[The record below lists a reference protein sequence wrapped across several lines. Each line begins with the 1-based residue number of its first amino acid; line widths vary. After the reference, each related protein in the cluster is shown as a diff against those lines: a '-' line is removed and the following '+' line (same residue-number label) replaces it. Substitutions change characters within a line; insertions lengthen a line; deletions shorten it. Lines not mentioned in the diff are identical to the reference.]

1 MNQTAPA
8 AAPQLYP
15 ITSGQMMI
23 YYTQK
28 FCYKKQ
34 ISNICAVV
42 NIENDVDEA
51 LLYQSVLLAAM
62 RFPSMNCRITNKD
75 DKLMQY
81 FVDTIPEL
89 IHTVDLSAC
98 SEQEIDST
106 IDKWSAVPFPNKG
119 MDVPLYRINILKM
132 PGGKFALYFCVCHM
146 IMDAYALMGLTTYIS
161 QIYAA
166 LRDGTAFPVLK
177 KTPMECYM
185 SGFSYFTSEKYQK
198 DQAWWKELFKTE
210 PTFTSMNGTTGRDY
224 VKDKKYGVVLRS
236 WKVTADHLN
245 LRIPKEIVEMVNSLA
260 EQYMVSP
267 HTVYLVAMRAYLSAV
282 CGTEDVT
289 FMDTVARRSTLVQKH
304 AGGTM
309 VNAIPLRTTF
319 SNDMSLGDTLVQMF
333 RTQRET
339 YRHADVPCGQIL
351 QMIKQIHNP
360 PVGMVNHNYTSV
372 SLTYQPYFIYD
383 ESAFRCTFQRRKS
396 GAAATP
402 LYLSIMPID
411 NSGDFW
417 VNYEYL
423 TDLVRRD
430 SLEKSHAFM
439 LNFVRYGFKNP
450 DSTVADLMK
459 KSL

>member
-1 MNQTAPA
+1 MDQNTSA
-8 AAPQLYP
+8 ARQLYP

-28 FCYKKQ
+28 FCFKKQ
-34 ISNICAVV
+34 ISNICAT
-42 NIENDVDEA
+42 ISIGQADEA

-62 RFPSMNCRITNKD
+62 RFPSMNCRITTQGE
-75 DKLMQY
+75 KLMQY
-81 FVDTIPEL
+81 FVDDIPQN
-89 IHTVDLSAC
+89 IRIVDLSTA
-98 SEQEIDST
+98 SEEEIEKT

-132 PGGKFALYFCVCHM
+132 PGGTYTLYFCVCHM
-146 IMDAYALMGLTTYIS
+146 IMDAYALMGCMDYIG
-161 QIYAA
+161 QIYVS
-166 LRDGTAFPVLK
+166 LRDGTPFPLLK
-177 KTPMECYM
+177 KTPLECYM
-185 SGFSYFTSEKYQK
+185 KSFSYFTSEKYQK
-198 DQAWWKELFKTE
+198 DQQWWKELFQKE
-210 PTFTSMNGTTGRDY
+210 PVFTSMNGKTGRDY
-224 VKDKKYGVVLRS
+224 VKGKKYGVVLRS
-236 WKVTADHLN
+236 WKVNAEHLN
-245 LRIPKEIVEMVNSLA
+245 LRIPKEIVDMVNTLA
-260 EQYMVSP
+260 DRYSVSP

-282 CGTEDVT
+282 NDTEDVT
-289 FMDTVARRSTLVQKH
+289 FMDSVARRSTVLQKH

-319 SNDMSLGDTLVQMF
+319 SNDLSLSDTLTEMF

-372 SLTYQPYFIYD
+372 SLTYQPYFIYS
-383 ESAFRCTFQRRKS
+383 EGPFHCTFQRRKN

-402 LYLSIMPID
+402 LYLSIMPLD
-411 NSGDFW
+411 DTGDFW

-423 TDLVRRD
+423 TDLVLPE

-439 LNFVRYGFKNP
+439 LNFIRFGFKSP
-450 DSTVADLMK
+450 DSTVSDLIK